1 MSQNN
6 LIAKVLALPL
16 NDKEAKTLLALIRD
30 GRIKDS
36 KLKEILGFK
45 SENSA
50 AYYRRRLEEAGII
63 ERYAAV
69 VNWQRL
75 GYGTKFMIIVEG
87 KDEKMFHE
95 IERDHLFSADEYL
108 NKIGEIV
115 VTPTIFG
122 PVILKEVSTSYG
134 VVGIITGYAVSEDAA
149 RNYSEVYLKERYPG
163 IKTTTYILKD
173 ATIKDF
179 FIQKD
184 FIEKYKALFPPTEKD
199 IKRLERFKEKFFRLF
214 SSGKSE

>member
-1 MSQNN
+1 MKQNN
-6 LIAKVLALPL
+6 LIAKILTPLL
-16 NDKEAKTLLALIRD
+16 NDKEVKTLFALMKD

-50 AYYRRRLEEAGII
+50 AYYRKRLEKAGII
-63 ERYAAV
+63 ERYSAI
-69 VNWQRL
+69 VNWKKL
-75 GYGTKFMIIVEG
+75 GYSTKFMIIVEG

-95 IERDHLFSADEYL
+95 IERDHVFSADEYL
-108 NKIGEIV
+108 SKIGDIV

-134 VVGIITGYAVSEDAA
+134 VVGVITGYATSEDAA

-184 FIEKYKALFPPTEKD
+184 FIEKYKVLSPPTEKD
-199 IKRLERFKEKFFRLF
+199 IKRLNRFKEKFLRLF
-214 SSGKSE
+214 SSGKLE

>member
-1 MSQNN
+1 MNRNN
-6 LIAKVLALPL
+6 LIAKVLTPPL
-16 NDKEAKTLLALIRD
+16 NDKEAKVLLALLND
-30 GRIKDS
+30 GRLKDS
-36 KLKEILGFK
+36 KLKKILGFK

-69 VNWQRL
+69 VNWEKL

-87 KDEKMFHE
+87 KDKKMFHE
-95 IERDHLFSADEYL
+95 IERDHVFSVDEYL

-134 VVGIITGYAVSEDAA
+134 VVGLITGYAASEDAV

-163 IKTTTYILKD
+163 IKTTTHIIKD

-184 FIEKYKALFPPTEKD
+184 FINKYKVLFPKTEED
-199 IKRLERFKEKFFRLF
+199 IKRLEVFREKFLQIF
-214 SSGKSE
+214 SYETLK